1 MSSCPDP
8 AELPGVA
15 GATGCY
21 REWTP
26 PAALQGCFGQLW
38 RSDLPLGHSGEV
50 AVLPD
55 GCVDILWRDGRLYV
69 VGPDVVAAHPQLM
82 PGAQVLGARFQPG
95 AARAWLGVPL
105 GEMVGM
111 AVELDAVL
119 GPQARQMAARL
130 NDVGDGDTRQ
140 RLFAQ
145 ALAGL
150 SRSTGERHAVA
161 ARVFGQVRAGGHDLA
176 AISSALQV
184 STRSL
189 RRVCHEQFG
198 YGPKML
204 ADSAAAALPGAG
216 TCVPGGW
223 AGGVGGGC
231 GLCRPVTPE
240 PRGTGVGGDRGGA
253 AVRAVA

>member
-8 AELPGVA
+8 AQLPGVA
-15 GATGCY
+15 GATGRY

-38 RSDLPLGHSGEV
+38 RSDLPAGHSGEI

-105 GEMVGM
+105 GEMVGT

-130 NDVGDGDTRQ
+130 NDVGDGDVRQ
-140 RLFAQ
+140 
-145 ALAGL
+145 
-150 SRSTGERHAVA
+150 
-161 ARVFGQVRAGGHDLA
+161 RVFGQVRAGGSDLA
-176 AISSALQV
+176 AIGSALQV

-189 RRVCHEQFG
+189 RRLCHEQFG

-204 ADSAAAALPGAG
+204 ERILRLQRFLALARARPGDGLAGLAADVGYADQSHLSREVRALAG
-216 TCVPGGW
+216 I
-223 AGGVGGGC
+223 
-231 GLCRPVTPE
+231 
-240 PRGTGVGGDRGGA
+240 GA
-253 AVRAVA
+253 AQLCAQWRS